1 MDEHAVQAVLVVS
14 DSHPLAKLVSR
25 TLMRQGFAPLH
36 ATCPDEGLALFR
48 AYRQYIALTVLDVVK
63 AAAGNLDLATE
74 LERLR
79 PGLLMLYLVGASQT
93 LAGCNIES
101 QVPAC
106 VLTAPFTEKQFT
118 SRIEGL
124 RNLGAAARH
133 MAGEQ
138 LWEGLIADSNKLSPG
153 TALLYVYERG
163 QAALAASHVNMLIA
177 GRIRS
182 AFRPTNQ
189 AAAPYC
195 MIVPAPDF
203 HRARRLIAPVWT
215 GGQAVSSAYALAVD

>member
-1 MDEHAVQAVLVVS
+1 MGEQAVLVVG

-25 TLMRQGFAPLH
+25 ALMRQGFAPLH
-36 ATCPDEGLALFR
+36 ATCPDEALALFR
-48 AYRQYIALTVLDVVK
+48 AHRQYIALTVLDVVR
-63 AAAGNLDLATE
+63 AAMGNLDLATE

-93 LAGCNIES
+93 VAGCNIES
-101 QVPAC
+101 QVPTC
-106 VLTAPFTEKQFT
+106 VLTAPFTEQQFA
-118 SRIEGL
+118 SRIQGL
-124 RNLGAAARH
+124 RNLGAAARQLP
-133 MAGEQ
+133 GEQ
-138 LWEGLIADSNKLSPG
+138 LWERLIADSDKLSPG
-153 TALLYVYERG
+153 TTMLYVYERG

-195 MIVPAPDF
+195 MLVPAPDF
-203 HRARRLIAPVWT
+203 NRARRLIAPIWI
-215 GGQAVSSAYALAVD
+215 GAQSVSSACAPAVD